1 MKTAVSQTTEH
12 EVAVALA
19 TLGRDI
25 DYLGRVLPTLHCREE
40 IRDAVAH
47 LDRLINT
54 LVDITLAARI
64 RAALKPADFQR

>member
-1 MKTAVSQTTEH
+1 MSSTEVSQQH

-25 DYLGRVLPTLHCREE
+25 DLLGRVLPTLHSREE

-54 LVDITLAARI
+54 AVDLALAARI
-64 RAALKPADFQR
+64 RAAL